1 VNDSRTPNYAI
12 SYIIHQLQS
21 WMFFMLSSLTLDKYL
36 QPLFPILFSA
46 EWMID
51 VHSESVLSALHLT
64 FEKWLIP
71 IGDIKLFPTLI

>member
-1 VNDSRTPNYAI
+1 
-12 SYIIHQLQS
+12 
-21 WMFFMLSSLTLDKYL
+21 MLSNLTLDKYL

-51 VHSESVLSALHLT
+51 VHSESILRALQLT